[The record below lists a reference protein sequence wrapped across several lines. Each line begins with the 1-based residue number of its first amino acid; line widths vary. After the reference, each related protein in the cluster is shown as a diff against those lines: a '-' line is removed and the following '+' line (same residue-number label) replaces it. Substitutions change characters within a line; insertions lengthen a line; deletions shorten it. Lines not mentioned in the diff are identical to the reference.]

1 MSRPASWWRRR
12 RTPRTTTGGAN
23 ATVEH
28 PSTLPDASAAANG
41 SRALAPVAGVL
52 LLALTVGVAAA
63 TAGAV
68 FALDDTPDDPPPRVS
83 MSFAVEDRT
92 LSFTHRGG
100 DAIDVSRLRLVVEI
114 EGEPLARQPPVPF
127 FSADG
132 FRSGPTGP
140 FNRATDPR
148 WTAGET
154 ATVGVAATNRPRL
167 ATGDVVTVQ
176 LVVDDTVVARL
187 RATAS

>member
-1 MSRPASWWRRR
+1 MA
-12 RTPRTTTGGAN
+12 RTTDDGDGTT
-23 ATVEH
+23 ATVGRV
-28 PSTLPDASAAANG
+28 SVLPDVSTPSNG
-41 SRALAPVAGVL
+41 DRALAPVAGVL

-68 FALDDTPDDPPPRVS
+68 FALDDTPDKPPPRVS

-100 DAIDVSRLRLVVEI
+100 DAIDVRRLRLLVEVG
-114 EGEPLARQPPVPF
+114 GEPLVHQPPVPF
-127 FSADG
+127 FSARG

-154 ATVGVAATNRPRL
+154 ATVGVAATNRPRV
-167 ATGDVVTVQ
+167 ATGDVITVR